1 MSATYVLALFGALI
15 LERDLTMFKKVIAL
29 TIAPIAMIGL
39 TLSVAG
45 LSSAN
50 AEISGSNST
59 GSSIGTVPQC
69 AWHLDG
75 VSGDVTLSHGDETKY
90 KGADYAISGSSSS
103 VDSYVA
109 PVAATSKPAS
119 PGNDDCSWY
128 TSKASASVTI
138 STDADPGFTSTT
150 FAGDSSMNFSLNNSS
165 NKLTVTVSP
174 DCSAPWSTPSAGDN
188 DIYSGHVSAVA
199 TSLAK
204 TSVTTTS
211 ACSYTVGYAATVPA
225 GKSPTHAGENYAL
238 AGPTMTTTLV
248 TSTAD

>member
-1 MSATYVLALFGALI
+1 ML
-15 LERDLTMFKKVIAL
+15 KKVIAL
-29 TIAPIAMIGL
+29 TVAPMAILGL

-50 AEISGSNST
+50 AEITGSNST
-59 GSSIGTVPQC
+59 GSSVGTVPQC

-75 VSGDVTLSHGDETKY
+75 VSGDVTLTHEDETKY
-90 KGADYAISGSSSS
+90 KGEAYGISGSSSS

-109 PVAATSKPAS
+109 PVSATSKPAS
-119 PGNDDCSWY
+119 PGADDCSWY

-138 STDADPGFTSTT
+138 STPADPGFTSTT
-150 FAGDSSMNFSLNNSS
+150 FPGDSSMDFALTDSS
-165 NKLTVTVSP
+165 NKLTATVSP
-174 DCSAPWSTPSAGDN
+174 SCSSPWSTPTAGDN

-204 TSVTTTS
+204 SSVTTVS

-225 GKSPTHAGENYAL
+225 GKSPTNAGSNYAL

-248 TSTAD
+248 TSTLD

>member
-1 MSATYVLALFGALI
+1 
-15 LERDLTMFKKVIAL
+15 MFKKVIAL
-29 TIAPIAMIGL
+29 TVAPIALLGL
-39 TLSVAG
+39 TLSVAT

-50 AEISGSNST
+50 AEITGSNST
-59 GSSIGTVPQC
+59 GSSVGTVPQC

-75 VSGDVTLSHGDETKY
+75 VSGAVTLSHGDESKY
-90 KGADYAISGSSSS
+90 KGEAYAISGNSSS

-109 PVAATSKPAS
+109 PVDASSKPAS
-119 PGNDDCSWY
+119 PGVDDCSWY

-138 STDADPGFTSTT
+138 STDEDPGFTSST
-150 FAGDSSMNFSLNNSS
+150 FAGDTSMNFLLNNSS
-165 NKLTVTVSP
+165 NKLTATVSP

-204 TSVTTTS
+204 SSVTTTS

-225 GKSPTHAGENYAL
+225 GKSPLHAGQNYAL

-248 TSTAD
+248 TSTSD